1 MINLMLSITVI
12 NQDLKLANYFPRIFG
27 IPATIRVYE
36 ITFPRR
42 SPLENGWY
50 GKSLN

>member
-1 MINLMLSITVI
+1 MIYLMLQIISIH
-12 NQDLKLANYFPRIFG
+12 QDLFSENFRNTG